1 MNVSLTDELEALVQR
16 KVDSGLY
23 TSASEVIR
31 EGLRL
36 LEQQD
41 QLKEVERDALREG
54 IQRGIAAAKA
64 GKLVDGPE
72 AVARVRKRAAGKRNQ
87 ARAKR
92 GG

>member
-72 AVARVRKRAAGKRNQ
+72 AVARVRKRAAGKRSQ

>member
-54 IQRGIAAAKA
+54 IQRGIVAAKA